1 MLKLRGLMLLLC
13 GAIILSGCGVRQE
26 KPSSSR
32 EPIVPYLA

>member
-1 MLKLRGLMLLLC
+1 MRKLRGIMLLLC

-26 KPSSSR
+26 KPGGSR